1 MMLGGSLFSN
11 LIAYKSDGTIKCSLG
26 KKNLKTQK
34 RGKAKEKSVG
44 INEVV
49 THWTQSVSK

>member
-1 MMLGGSLFSN
+1 MPGGSLFSN

-49 THWTQSVSK
+49 TH